1 MKGILFKPEMRKAII
16 DLRKTQT
23 RRLEASLARVNEQ
36 PELWEC
42 HEAVRDVPPLVRR
55 GDWLFN
61 KKDEQWKS
69 IRLRPRYLPNET
81 VYVKEAWAAEKQYDS
96 LAPRDIP
103 ASAPIHYIAD
113 GVGEWPLH
121 LAIGKLRSSMFLRE
135 CHARDFITFSRVI
148 PQRLWDITEED
159 ALAEG
164 IVVMSGT
171 HQPFKKG
178 RDGKLHLIGKPEPYT
193 AVYHYSALWDE
204 INEHRG
210 HPWSKNEWVFS
221 YTFKLVPRPETY

>member
-1 MKGILFKPEMRKAII
+1 MKGIMFQSHMRQAII

-23 RRLEASLARVNEQ
+23 RRIESSLREINEH
-36 PELWEC
+36 PDLWTLG
-42 HEAVRDVPPLVRR
+42 VQDVKDYWRFE
-55 GDWLFN
+55 WLG
-61 KKDEQWKS
+61 EHAKS
-69 IRLRPRYLPNET
+69 DKLIKSRYLANET
-81 VYVKEAWAAEKQYDS
+81 AYIKEAWATESRYNGLPPSK
-96 LAPRDIP
+96 IP
-103 ASAPIHYIAD
+103 QTAHIHYMD
-113 GVGEWPLH
+113 NGVGEWPLH
-121 LAIGKLRSSMFLRE
+121 LTVGKLRSSMFLRE

-164 IVVMSGT
+164 IVIMPGT
-171 HQPFKKG
+171 HQPFEKG
-178 RDGKLHLIGKPEPYT
+178 IDGKFHLIGKPEPYT